1 MNTSID
7 YYSIL
12 GVKPSATVD
21 DIKRAYRQMVFRFH
35 PDRNPDNPEAADK
48 FNQVRD
54 AYAVLSDGLK
64 RRVYD
69 SVNYPAGGEES
80 EEPAKE
86 KAEAK
91 AEAKAEQASNG
102 NGANAGFNFNANQGF
117 KQRVE
122 PEPKCP
128 SCAAVGI
135 DHIVSRKGGTGS
147 ARGKHF
153 VLAPFNIVLCDAC
166 GHVYGVTPNSN

>member
-1 MNTSID
+1 MDTSVD

-35 PDRNPDNPEAADK
+35 PDRNPDSPDAADK
-48 FNQVRD
+48 FTQVRD
-54 AYAVLSDGLK
+54 AYAVLSDALK

-69 SVNYPAGGEES
+69 SVKHPAGAEES
-80 EEPAKE
+80 YEPAEEEPSEKEEPASSRSE
-86 KAEAK
+86 SRADAK
-91 AEAKAEQASNG
+91 FSHD
-102 NGANAGFNFNANQGF
+102 F
-117 KQRVE
+117 KQKVE

-128 SCAAVGI
+128 SCAVVGI
-135 DHIVSRKGGTGS
+135 DHLISRKGRSAS

-153 VLAPFNIVLCDAC
+153 VLAPFNVVLCNAC
-166 GHVYGVTPNSN
+166 GHVYGITGNSN

>member
-1 MNTSID
+1 LDTSVD
-7 YYSIL
+7 YYSVL
-12 GVKPSATVD
+12 GIKPGASVD

-54 AYAVLSDGLK
+54 AYAVLSDVLK

-69 SVNYPAGGEES
+69 SVNHPAGDEQR
-80 EEPAKE
+80 EEPAAAKPDEKE
-86 KAEAK
+86 EPKF
-91 AEAKAEQASNG
+91 NG
-102 NGANAGFNFNANQGF
+102 NGFGSASGFSSKQEF
-117 KQRVE
+117 KQKIE

-128 SCAAVGI
+128 SCSVVGI
-135 DHIVSRKGGTGS
+135 DHIVSRKGGSGS

-153 VLAPFNIVLCDAC
+153 VLSPFNVVLCNAC
-166 GHVYGVTPNSN
+166 GHVYGVTGNSN

>member
-1 MNTSID
+1 MDTSVD

-12 GVKPSATVD
+12 GIKPTATVD

-48 FNQVRD
+48 FTQVRD

-69 SVNYPAGGEES
+69 TVKNPAGGEAS
-80 EEPAKE
+80 EEPAEE
-86 KAEAK
+86 KPSEK
-91 AEAKAEQASNG
+91 DEQTSSANG
-102 NGANAGFNFNANQGF
+102 SAGAFNFNQEF
-117 KQRVE
+117 KQKVE

-128 SCAAVGI
+128 SCAVVGI
-135 DHIVSRKGGTGS
+135 EHIVSRKGGSGS

-153 VLAPFNIVLCDAC
+153 VLAPFNIVLCNAC
-166 GHVYGVTPNSN
+166 GHVYGVTENSD